1 MAHGIAYVS
10 EDRLG
15 QSVIEDFSI
24 LDNATLPVI
33 TKATKC
39 GMVRRRLELALVST
53 SLERMKLRFA
63 RFDQPIGTL
72 SGGNQQ
78 KVVLAKWLATNPR
91 LLILD
96 EPTQGIDIQAKAEVH
111 GIVSELA
118 EQGLAILLIS
128 SDMPELIGACDRI
141 MVMRHGEIVAEFDR
155 ENASQ
160 YEIGLAAT
168 GVTAPTADEPDL
180 DHTEPVG
187 RSARALEHLVE
198 PGEQTATVSP
208 KPSAAPAK
216 SAERASPPTEPP
228 PRPDR
233 SGNG

>member
-1 MAHGIAYVS
+1 MI
-10 EDRLG
+10 
-15 QSVIEDFSI
+15 
-24 LDNATLPVI
+24 
-33 TKATKC
+33 
-39 GMVRRRLELALVST
+39 RRRLELALVST
-53 SLERMKLRFA
+53 SLERMKLKFA

-111 GIVSELA
+111 RIISELA

-160 YEIGLAAT
+160 YDIGLAAT
-168 GVTAPTADEPDL
+168 GVTAPTADEPEL
-180 DHTEPVG
+180 DETEPVG
-187 RSARALEHLVE
+187 RSAQALEHLVE
-198 PGEQTATVSP
+198 PAAADRHRHRQRPDRGPGETGGAGHHHR
-208 KPSAAPAK
+208 PS
-216 SAERASPPTEPP
+216 RHR
-228 PRPDR
+228 RPDR